1 MQENL
6 PRLFKAL
13 SDTTRM
19 KIFHSLV
26 IASTALSIS
35 QITSEFDM
43 SRQGATKHI
52 KILEKA
58 DLIRITTKGRER
70 YCIANTESLKAVNNW
85 LKFYENFWD
94 DSLGKLTDY
103 LDEKVI

>member
-1 MQENL
+1 MQDNL

-26 IASTALSIS
+26 IAFTALSIS

-70 YCIANTESLKAVNNW
+70 YCIANW

-94 DSLGKLTDY
+94 DSLGKLAGY
-103 LDEKVI
+103 LDENITQH